1 MEGGDEDAGGRR
13 PGDLTENPLL
23 LQLIFVKTEDIMD
36 KLKLLQ
42 YETGF
47 CKKLKFKP
55 FPR

>member
-1 MEGGDEDAGGRR
+1 MEEEGFRR

-23 LQLIFVKTEDIMD
+23 AQLVMVKMEDTMD

-42 YETGF
+42 YESGF

-55 FPR
+55 FSR